1 MLYAALKL
9 LHVLAVVAWVGGM
22 AFAHFFLRPS
32 LAVLEPPLRLR
43 LMAEVL
49 RRFFAA
55 MTAAVAVVLVSG
67 AAMIELTASR
77 VAETGGRLVMPF
89 GWTAMTV
96 IGLLMALIFGLIRL
110 RLYPPLRRAV
120 DAGDGPAAAAAL
132 ARVRRWVLVNL
143 VLGVAVIGLAIAG

>member
-9 LHVLAVVAWVGGM
+9 LHVWAIVAWVGGM

-32 LAVLEPPLRLR
+32 LTVLDPPLRLR

-55 MTAAVAVVLVSG
+55 MTAAVAVALVTG
-67 AAMIELTASR
+67 AAMIELTAGR
-77 VAETGGRLVMPF
+77 VEATGGRLVMPF

-96 IGLLMALIFGLIRL
+96 IGILMALIFALIRL

-120 DAGDGPAAAAAL
+120 EAADWPAAAEAL

-143 VLGVAVIGLAIAG
+143 VLGVAVIGLAIVG